1 MKKVLKGLLAIFLIT
16 WIMPAASAYNSQQHT
31 AALFL
36 NELGLFNGVG
46 TKADGTPNYNLDA
59 KPTRDE
65 AITMLVRL
73 IGKEDEA
80 KKTDVNIPFT
90 DVEEWAKPYV
100 SYAYNN
106 GLAKGLSATTF
117 GGKSRVNSA
126 QYLTFALRALGYSDD
141 TDFSYN
147 SVWSFSD
154 KLKLTNQQYN
164 KNTTNFTRG
173 DVALISY
180 NALKQNMKDGS
191 STLVK
196 KLIDDGTVNEDF
208 MSDVRLTKEAG
219 LEIYPT
225 PTNVRISTVRGK
237 TFVFWDTVK
246 GTDYGY
252 DVEFKKAQDGS
263 FHLFSWGGDNHIKFG
278 VGNSFS
284 IEPNTKYYFRV
295 RVHDVIKNES
305 TDELRSFYSAFSD
318 PVLYDY
324 TKTYAEE
331 PDILTQYDY
340 DAIRNYLNKAIK
352 SEQEVADFAYRAY
365 NSSYGSSGVYY
376 ILNAKNSLGEEW
388 DSLCEITKIIEGNS
402 HLEPL
407 LSSVYP
413 LYLITGE
420 LYSVTPTSSTYR
432 RFAAQLVAVSEENM
446 KTYQDALQQ
455 LSDASDYFV
464 YI

>member
-225 PTNVRISTVRGK
+225 PTNLHISTVNGEPIL
-237 TFVFWDTVK
+237 FWDTPDGK
-246 GTDYGY
+246 EYDYE
-252 DVEFKKAQDGS
+252 VECRKAQDNYYRSLCWGPYNRLS
-263 FHLFSWGGDNHIKFG
+263 FDDEESYGIK
-278 VGNSFS
+278 
-284 IEPNTKYYFRV
+284 PNTNYYFRV
-295 RVHDVIKNES
+295 RVSEVERNES
-305 TDELRSFYSAFSD
+305 DNSLRTLYSPFSETVFYD
-318 PVLYDY
+318 C
-324 TKTYAEE
+324 TKTYQEE
-331 PDILTQYDY
+331 PNVLTKADYKLILSCIDKAANAEKAAADAAYQANQSSAWQYY
-340 DAIRNYLNKAIK
+340 TLATM
-352 SEQEVADFAYRAY
+352 
-365 NSSYGSSGVYY
+365 
-376 ILNAKNSLGEEW
+376 NSLEEERKALAQVVEKLKNHPELE
-388 DSLCEITKIIEGNS
+388 DLSTII
-402 HLEPL
+402 
-407 LSSVYP
+407 YP
-413 LYLITGE
+413 LYLITDQ
-420 LYSVTPTSSTYR
+420 YSLVIPNASTYKKYTAEIVTLSSKKIESYTEAIDTLGNNYR
-432 RFAAQLVAVSEENM
+432 LFLNM
-446 KTYQDALQQ
+446 
-455 LSDASDYFV
+455 
-464 YI
+464 